1 MASPEELKVVEI
13 RSPPAE
19 PLPPLS
25 SAQAQGL
32 LPALGNALPIPDD
45 NAPPANGASAAQG
58 EHLVPQE
65 SPLKGGALGGVVSQ
79 AAAVA
84 GSIASTAK
92 AAASE
97 ISEAATPRVNS
108 KHASAT
114 VSPAKGAAAA
124 AGGSPATP
132 ARTTIGAESAGPFA
146 GAGAT
151 AAKAVGAGGDATPR
165 SPTLG
170 TPRASGVA
178 PASSLKTSTSLRI
191 QESLKQ
197 LPSVA
202 SDAARQAGQAY
213 VEAGKEAKQTLNTLA
228 GLPFLKKE
236 GSPITITL
244 DQVLTALFFVVVG
257 VQVLLV
263 PLFMPSIFRLA
274 YSLAWGLLA
283 GLGLSFLFYLNKKRK
298 AEVNE
303 LLAVNLGLKGIS
315 LVAGGL
321 PSWFNISQKE
331 KMEWL
336 NSLIEEIWP
345 FVDKGICQMIKEITA
360 QVMPEVLKQL
370 PAGLGGLVK
379 SIGFKHLT
387 FGAAPFRVESIW
399 VDETEKERLL
409 MEVSVKW
416 CGDPNITLAIEL
428 PTGQKLCPRVMDIT
442 FVASIRIML
451 DPLVDRIPG
460 FVGAMATVPKPPLI
474 KYRLDFGKALGGSMA
489 PAAVTPVIN
498 YFMKEIIT
506 KMLVWP
512 QRLVI
517 PILQETEQ
525 DRILIQRLMRRH
537 RGVIRIYVRRA
548 RDFKKAEWGNNNDV
562 LCELTTDSEH
572 FESTTIK
579 RAKVRNP
586 DKNKDKELDSKKTS
600 TASNANQVAAAA
612 AAQVTVDLAADA
624 AAAEAAAARKKQL
637 AAERPKEVVVWNEY
651 IYLLVQEPK
660 DQLLRLE
667 AFDIDRLRPGKLLSG
682 QVTQVVNG
690 RQLLGRQLI
699 KMADVCKA
707 GMDDRNNEGLGQR
720 VLLGDGDWGAPGG
733 PGKGMGVVL
742 LTLQYWPFEKL
753 TKYDVEN
760 AMHGIV
766 TIRLLKVW
774 GLMAAGDDLSA
785 FVRVTS
791 TANKKEWKSSTR
803 YWSRARHVQRLQN
816 EIKQLRATLER
827 DRREGRPTLAARKEK
842 YVKALEQAVSKDSGQ
857 NSKARLVVDM
867 DYTLD
872 SGAMHAIYKVKLTD
886 VIKVKVMEASL
897 LSSSECLGR
906 LDIPVSDIITA
917 HDVNPLT
924 GQQEF
929 GLHRRKWEEYN
940 PDKPEKPMD
949 QLERGLLLEEGD
961 GARIWVELRWVPCIQ
976 ASGAAGDVVDDDD
989 EDEEAWR

>member
-1 MASPEELKVVEI
+1 MSPE
-13 RSPPAE
+13 
-19 PLPPLS
+19 
-25 SAQAQGL
+25 
-32 LPALGNALPIPDD
+32 
-45 NAPPANGASAAQG
+45 
-58 EHLVPQE
+58 
-65 SPLKGGALGGVVSQ
+65 
-79 AAAVA
+79 
-84 GSIASTAK
+84 
-92 AAASE
+92 
-97 ISEAATPRVNS
+97 
-108 KHASAT
+108 
-114 VSPAKGAAAA
+114 KGAVAA
-124 AGGSPATP
+124 AGGLPATP
-132 ARTTIGAESAGPFA
+132 ARATTAAGPFA
-146 GAGAT
+146 GAGAAAAT
-151 AAKAVGAGGDATPR
+151 AVAAGGDATQV

-170 TPRASGVA
+170 TSGASGAV
-178 PASSLKTSTSLRI
+178 PSSSLKNSASLRI

-202 SDAARQAGQAY
+202 SDAAKQAGKAY
-213 VEAGKEAKQTLNTLA
+213 VEAGKEAKQTINTLA

-257 VQVLLV
+257 SQVLLV

-274 YSLAWGLLA
+274 YSLVWGLVA

-303 LLAVNLGLKGIS
+303 LLSVNLGLKGVS

-321 PSWFNISQKE
+321 PSWFNISHKE

-336 NSLIEEIWP
+336 NTLIEEIWP
-345 FVDKGICQMIKEITA
+345 FVDKGICQMIKDITA
-360 QVMPEVLKQL
+360 QMMPQVLKQL
-370 PAGLGGLVK
+370 PAGMGGLVK
-379 SIGFKHLT
+379 CISFKHLT

-399 VDETEKERLL
+399 VDETETERLL

-428 PTGQKLCPRVMDIT
+428 PTGQKLCPRIMDIT
-442 FVASIRIML
+442 FVATIRIML

-489 PAAVTPVIN
+489 PAAVTPVVN

-537 RGVIRIYVRRA
+537 RGVVRIHVRLA
-548 RDFKKAEWGNNNDV
+548 KQLKKSEWGNTNDV
-562 LCELTTDSEH
+562 LCEFTTDSEY
-572 FESTTIK
+572 FESTSIK
-579 RAKVRNP
+579 RAKIP
-586 DKNKDKELDSKKTS
+586 DKTKKVTLDSKKNSTS
-600 TASNANQVAAAA
+600 SNANAHVAAAA
-612 AAQVTVDLAADA
+612 AAQVSVDPATEA
-624 AAAEAAAARKKQL
+624 AAAAAAARKKKQR
-637 AAERPKEVVVWNEY
+637 AEQPKEVVVWNEY

-667 AFDIDRLRPGKLLSG
+667 VFDIDRLRPGKLLSG

-690 RQLLGRQLI
+690 RQLMGRQLI
-699 KMADVCKA
+699 KLSEACKD
-707 GMDDRNNEGLGQR
+707 GMNGNNERAEQQ
-720 VLLGDGDWGAPGG
+720 VLLGDNDWGAPGG
-733 PGKGMGVVL
+733 PGKGLGIVHM
-742 LTLQYWPFEKL
+742 TLQYWPFERL

-760 AMHGIV
+760 AMQGIV
-766 TIRLLKVW
+766 TVRLLKVW
-774 GLMAAGDDLSA
+774 GLMAAGEDLSA

-791 TANKKEWKSSTR
+791 TANKKEWRSSTR
-803 YWSRARHVQRLQN
+803 YWSRARHIQRLQH
-816 EIKQLRATLER
+816 EIQQLRTTMER
-827 DRREGRPTLAARKEK
+827 DKREGRPTLAARKEK
-842 YVKALEQAVSKDSGQ
+842 YVKALEQAVSRDAGQ

-872 SGAMHAIYKVKLTD
+872 SNAMHAIYKVKLTD

-897 LSSSECLGR
+897 LSSAECLGR

-940 PDKPEKPMD
+940 PDKPDKPMD

-976 ASGAAGDVVDDDD
+976 ASGAASGIEEGE
-989 EDEEAWR
+989 EDEED

>member
-1 MASPEELKVVEI
+1 MAPEELKVVEV
-13 RSPPAE
+13 RSAPAE

-32 LPALGNALPIPDD
+32 LPALGTALPIPDD
-45 NAPPANGASAAQG
+45 NAPPAHGASAATG
-58 EHLVPQE
+58 DHLVVQE
-65 SPLKGGALGGVVSQ
+65 SPLKGGAVGGVVSQ

-84 GSIASTAK
+84 GSITATAK

-97 ISEAATPRVNS
+97 ISEAATPGRKS
-108 KHASAT
+108 QPASAT
-114 VSPAKGAAAA
+114 VSPQKGAAAA

-132 ARTTIGAESAGPFA
+132 ARGASVGGADSAGPFG
-146 GAGAT
+146 GAGAA

-165 SPTLG
+165 
-170 TPRASGVA
+170 TPGVVRA
-178 PASSLKTSTSLRI
+178 PSLKTSASLRI

-202 SDAARQAGQAY
+202 SDAAKQAGKAY
-213 VEAGKEAKQTLNTLA
+213 VEAGKEAKQTINTLA

-236 GSPITITL
+236 GAPITITL
-244 DQVLTALFFVVVG
+244 DQVLTAVFFVVVAF
-257 VQVLLV
+257 QILLV
-263 PLFMPSIFRLA
+263 PLFMPSIFRLV
-274 YSLAWGLLA
+274 YSLVWGLVA
-283 GLGLSFLFYLNKKRK
+283 GLGLSALFYVNKKRK
-298 AEVNE
+298 TEVND
-303 LLAVNLGLKGIS
+303 LLSVNLGLKGVS

-321 PSWFNISQKE
+321 PSWINMSQKE

-336 NSLIEEIWP
+336 NSLIAEIWP
-345 FVDKGICQMIKEITA
+345 FVDKGICQMIKDITA
-360 QVMPEVLKQL
+360 QVMPGVLKSL
-370 PAGLGGLVK
+370 PAGLSGLVK
-379 SIGFKHLT
+379 SVGFKHLT

-442 FVASIRIML
+442 FVATIRIML

-489 PAAVTPVIN
+489 PAAVTPVVN

-537 RGVIRIYVRRA
+537 RGVVRIYVQRA
-548 RDFKKAEWGNNNDV
+548 RQLKKAEWGGTNDV
-562 LCELTTDSEH
+562 LCEFTTDSEY

-579 RAKVRNP
+579 RARLPHRTTKLTP
-586 DKNKDKELDSKKTS
+586 DSKRNSTS
-600 TASNANQVAAAA
+600 SNSSAQVAAAA
-612 AAQVTVDLAADA
+612 AAQASGD
-624 AAAEAAAARKKQL
+624 AAAEAAAAEAVAEARRKQKD
-637 AAERPKEVVVWNEY
+637 AEENKEIVVWNEY

-660 DQLLRLE
+660 DQLLRME
-667 AFDIDRLRPGKLLSG
+667 VFDIDRLRPGKLLSG

-690 RQLLGRQLI
+690 RQIMGRQLI
-699 KMADVCKA
+699 KLEEACRLGMEGKNADAVSKTY
-707 GMDDRNNEGLGQR
+707 M
-720 VLLGDGDWGAPGG
+720 LGDGDWGAPGG
-733 PGKGMGVVL
+733 PGKGCGRVL
-742 LTLQYWPFEKL
+742 LGLQYWPFEKL

-791 TANKKEWKSSTR
+791 TANKKEWRSSTR
-803 YWSRARHVQRLQN
+803 YWSRARHVLRLQN
-816 EIKQLRATLER
+816 EIKQLRTTLER
-827 DRREGRPTLAARKEK
+827 DKREGRPTLAARKEK
-842 YVKALEQAVSKDSGQ
+842 YVKALEQAVSKDSSQ

-897 LSSSECLGR
+897 LASSECLGR

-924 GQQEF
+924 GQPEY

-940 PDKPEKPMD
+940 PDRPEKPMD
-949 QLERGLLLEEGD
+949 QLERGLPLDESD

-976 ASGAAGDVVDDDD
+976 AAGAAGNTVD
-989 EDEEAWR
+989 EDEEEDL